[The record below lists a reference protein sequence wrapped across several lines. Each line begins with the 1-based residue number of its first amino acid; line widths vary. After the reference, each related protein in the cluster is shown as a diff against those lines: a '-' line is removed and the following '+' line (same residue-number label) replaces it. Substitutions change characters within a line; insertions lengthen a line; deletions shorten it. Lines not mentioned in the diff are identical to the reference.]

1 MLLEMLSL
9 IFSFSYS
16 ALLTF
21 EEMILRLDFD
31 HLHIVVTL
39 WCDRGPR
46 GIKQKQ
52 IIPDYLAGVKGL
64 SCDENP
70 FSHQTSYLFNNAS
83 AKLDV
88 NNNLQDKLCLQLS
101 CFVFCW

>member
-1 MLLEMLSL
+1 MN
-9 IFSFSYS
+9 FTTAFFPFSYS

-31 HLHIVVTL
+31 HFQIVMTL

-64 SCDENP
+64 SSDENP
-70 FSHQTSYLFNNAS
+70 FPHQTSYLFNNAS

-88 NNNLQDKLCLQLS
+88 NNNSLDKLCLHLS
-101 CFVFCW
+101 

>member
-1 MLLEMLSL
+1 
-9 IFSFSYS
+9 
-16 ALLTF
+16 
-21 EEMILRLDFD
+21 MILRLDFD
-31 HLHIVVTL
+31 HFHIVMTL
-39 WCDRGPR
+39 WGDRGPR

-64 SCDENP
+64 RSDENP

-88 NNNLQDKLCLQLS
+88 NNNSSDKLCLQLS
-101 CFVFCW
+101 